1 MQRFSIRSVSP
12 SWLPSTDSSP
22 ELAEKR
28 RTPLSRKPK
37 GLSQAEPLYPGNNF
51 CWRGAMDKDK
61 IKVVIVED
69 HKLFREGLKS
79 LLAGKDGLEVVGEAG
94 DGLAAIRTV
103 NKLRPDMMLLDLSM
117 PKMNGISVMK
127 EIKSQFPEIKI
138 MALTIHESDQYV
150 LEAFEAGADGY
161 CLKDAGRNELMVAVD
176 SVLQGKRYISPS
188 ITGSVLEGYLTGRQK
203 LKSKTSWDTITQR
216 EREVLKLLGEGYQ
229 NKEISDML
237 FISVKT
243 VEKHRANIMNKLDL
257 HNAAA
262 LTAYAIE
269 HGLVTK
275 KG

>member
-1 MQRFSIRSVSP
+1 MI
-12 SWLPSTDSSP
+12 
-22 ELAEKR
+22 E
-28 RTPLSRKPK
+28 
-37 GLSQAEPLYPGNNF
+37 G
-51 CWRGAMDKDK
+51 K

-79 LLAGKDGLEVVGEAG
+79 LLADRTELEVVGEAG
-94 DGLAAIRTV
+94 DGLEAIRTV
-103 NKLRPDMMLLDLSM
+103 KKCRPDLMLLDLSM

-127 EIKSQFPEIKI
+127 EIKSQFPDTKI

-161 CLKDAGRNELMVAVD
+161 CLKDAGRSELMVAVE

-188 ITGSVLEGYLTGRQK
+188 ISENVLEGYMTGRK
-203 LKSKTSWDTITQR
+203 RLKSKTSWDTITQR

-237 FISVKT
+237 HISVKT

-262 LTAYAIE
+262 LTAFAID
-269 HGLVTK
+269 HGLVNK
-275 KG
+275 RE

>member
-1 MQRFSIRSVSP
+1 MVEGK
-12 SWLPSTDSSP
+12 T
-22 ELAEKR
+22 
-28 RTPLSRKPK
+28 
-37 GLSQAEPLYPGNNF
+37 
-51 CWRGAMDKDK
+51 
-61 IKVVIVED
+61 KVVIVED

-79 LLAGKDGLEVVGEAG
+79 LLSDKDDLVVVGEAG
-94 DGLAAIRTV
+94 DGIEAIRAV
-103 NKLRPDMMLLDLSM
+103 KKCRPDLLLLDLSM

-176 SVLQGKRYISPS
+176 SVVQGKRYISPS
-188 ITGSVLEGYLTGRQK
+188 ISDNVLEGYMTGRKK
-203 LKSKTSWDTITQR
+203 LKSKTTWDTITQR

-237 FISVKT
+237 HISVKT

-262 LTAYAIE
+262 LTAFAIE
-269 HGLVTK
+269 HGLVTQNE
-275 KG
+275 

>member
-1 MQRFSIRSVSP
+1 
-12 SWLPSTDSSP
+12 
-22 ELAEKR
+22 
-28 RTPLSRKPK
+28 
-37 GLSQAEPLYPGNNF
+37 
-51 CWRGAMDKDK
+51 MDKNT
-61 IKVVIVED
+61 IKVVIIED

-79 LLAGKDGLEVVGEAG
+79 LLADKDGLEVVGEAG

-103 NKLRPDMMLLDLSM
+103 KKLRPDMMLLDLSM

-150 LEAFEAGADGY
+150 LEAFNAGADGY
-161 CLKDAGRNELMVAVD
+161 CLKDAGRNELMVAID

-188 ITGSVLEGYLTGRQK
+188 ISDNVLEGYLTGRK
-203 LKSKTSWDTITQR
+203 RLKSKTSWDTITQR

-237 FISVKT
+237 HISVKT

-275 KG
+275 TTG

>member
-1 MQRFSIRSVSP
+1 M
-12 SWLPSTDSSP
+12 
-22 ELAEKR
+22 AKR
-28 RTPLSRKPK
+28 KT
-37 GLSQAEPLYPGNNF
+37 
-51 CWRGAMDKDK
+51 
-61 IKVVIVED
+61 KVVIVED

-79 LLAGKDGLEVVGEAG
+79 MLADKTGMEVVGEAG
-94 DGLAAIRTV
+94 DGLEAIRIV
-103 NKLRPDMMLLDLSM
+103 KKIRPDIMLLDLSM

-150 LEAFEAGADGY
+150 LEAFKAGADGY

-188 ITGSVLEGYLTGRQK
+188 ISGSVLEGYLTGRKK
-203 LKSKTSWDTITQR
+203 LKSQTSWDTITQR

-269 HGLVTK
+269 HGLVTQ

>member
-1 MQRFSIRSVSP
+1 
-12 SWLPSTDSSP
+12 
-22 ELAEKR
+22 
-28 RTPLSRKPK
+28 
-37 GLSQAEPLYPGNNF
+37 
-51 CWRGAMDKDK
+51 MDKNTTR
-61 IKVVIVED
+61 VVIVED

-79 LLAGKDGLEVVGEAG
+79 LLFDKEGLEVVGEAG
-94 DGLAAIRTV
+94 DGIEAIRTV
-103 NKLRPDMMLLDLSM
+103 KRCRPDLILLDLSM

-127 EIKSQFPEIKI
+127 EIKGQFPEIKI

-150 LEAFEAGADGY
+150 LEAFDAGADGY

-188 ITGSVLEGYLTGRQK
+188 ISDNVLEGYLTGRKK

-237 FISVKT
+237 HISVKT

-269 HGLVTK
+269 HGLVVK

>member
-1 MQRFSIRSVSP
+1 MVEGK
-12 SWLPSTDSSP
+12 T
-22 ELAEKR
+22 
-28 RTPLSRKPK
+28 
-37 GLSQAEPLYPGNNF
+37 
-51 CWRGAMDKDK
+51 
-61 IKVVIVED
+61 KVVIVED

-79 LLAGKDGLEVVGEAG
+79 LLSEKDDLVVVGEAG
-94 DGLAAIRTV
+94 DGIEAIRAV
-103 NKLRPDMMLLDLSM
+103 KKYRPDLLLLDLSM

-176 SVLQGKRYISPS
+176 SVVQGKRYISPS
-188 ITGSVLEGYLTGRQK
+188 ISENVLEGYMSGRKK
-203 LKSKTSWDTITQR
+203 LKSKTTWDTITQR

-237 FISVKT
+237 HISVKT

-262 LTAYAIE
+262 LTAFAIE
-269 HGLVTK
+269 HGLVAKTE
-275 KG
+275 